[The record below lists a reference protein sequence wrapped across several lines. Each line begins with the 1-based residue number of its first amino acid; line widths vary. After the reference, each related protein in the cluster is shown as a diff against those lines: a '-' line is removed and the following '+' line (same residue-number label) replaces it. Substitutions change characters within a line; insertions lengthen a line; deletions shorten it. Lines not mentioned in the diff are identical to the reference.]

1 MFDARLKLSSLLRRA
16 AFVPGFAATAIALFG
31 TSDLVRRKLAQA
43 TRGSRAETSA
53 ASLHLR

>member
-1 MFDARLKLSSLLRRA
+1 
-16 AFVPGFAATAIALFG
+16 VPGFAATAIALFG

-53 ASLHLR
+53 AAMRLR